1 MSKLS
6 EHYLQL
12 QQEEWELAL
21 SYAEWLRDNIE
32 EPSEEELN
40 KMEQDYLQKQSHFV
54 SNRIIAQQHLNNIN
68 YTPKQGA

>member
-12 QQEEWELAL
+12 QQEEWELDL

-40 KMEQDYLQKQSHFV
+40 KMEQDLSNKSHFV
-54 SNRIIAQQHLNNIN
+54 SNLIITQQHLNNIN

>member
-1 MSKLS
+1 MSRLS

-12 QQEEWELAL
+12 QQEEWELDL

-40 KMEQDYLQKQSHFV
+40 KMEQDLLNKSHFV
-54 SNRIIAQQHLNNIN
+54 SNRIIAHKHLNNIN